1 MNILIV
7 EDDRIQATSLK
18 LKLRQLGLNNVDI
31 AANGHQ
37 ALALCLRKEISLV
50 FCDIHMPE
58 MDGVT
63 LLSMLGD
70 KHPSLGIIILS
81 AVDDAV
87 LDLTYNMCCLASF
100 NFVDVLRKPYS
111 IEQLETVI
119 HAFHVKCEQQA
130 ASITPISLGYK
141 EIETAFSEDWLFNYY
156 QPQFDFKTGAMVGV
170 EALVRLDHPV
180 HGVLSPAHFLPLIEE
195 LNLMDKLFLIV
206 LDKALSALGSLSADL
221 QLSINI
227 SQSNLQQLICDPILT
242 LCHKY
247 AFPTDKLTL
256 ELTEDHVYN
265 GTTASLANLARLRMH
280 GVGLSIDDFGT
291 GYASLS
297 QLSKLPFTELK
308 VDQSFVRDLSTNYKN
323 QQLTNM
329 CLLLA
334 QSLGLHCV
342 VEGVEDEDTWQYLRH
357 LGVDTCQG
365 YYSAMPMPIGDLAEL
380 YSKNISKQLSHQSI
394 EDGVYCLL
402 VGENSTSANALRKML
417 MREKRVTQVVV
428 ASDLACAVKRLRD
441 LPFNLVVVD
450 SYCSKDAS
458 LQLHQHIE
466 SMNFKGRVIFLN
478 EYHEAISAELAH
490 ARHIVKSAALTD
502 TIQSIMGEV
511 GRTVNFQP
519 SFRLNERLS
528 SRELSVANLL
538 IQGLTNKQIANQ
550 LDINQKT
557 VSTYK
562 ARIQSKLGIRSAMEL
577 IRYIELDHLSASLS
591 IA

>member
-31 AANGHQ
+31 ATNGHQ
-37 ALALCLRKEISLV
+37 ALTLCLEKNISLV

-63 LLSMLGD
+63 LLSMLGE
-70 KHPSLGIIILS
+70 KYPSLGIIILS

-87 LDLTYNMCCLASF
+87 LDLTYNMCCLADF

-111 IEQLETVI
+111 VEQLESLI
-119 HAFHVKCEQQA
+119 QSYHLKYDQQA
-130 ASITPISLGYK
+130 ASIVPISLSDK
-141 EIETAFSEDWLFNYY
+141 EIETAFNEDWLFNYY

-170 EALVRLDHPV
+170 EALVRLDHPI
-180 HGVLSPAHFLPLIEE
+180 HGVLSPAHFLSLIEE

-206 LDKALSALGSLSADL
+206 LDKALSALGRLSADL

-365 YYSAMPMPIGDLAEL
+365 YYSARPMPIGDLAEL

-394 EDGVYCLL
+394 DDGVHCLL
-402 VGENSTSANALRKML
+402 VGENSISANALRKML
-417 MREKRVTQVVV
+417 MREERVTQV
-428 ASDLACAVKRLRD
+428 ALANDLDCTTKKLRD

-450 SYCSKDAS
+450 SYYSHDAR
-458 LQLHQHIE
+458 LELYQHIE
-466 SMNFKGRVIFLN
+466 SINFKGRLIFLN
-478 EYHEAISAELAH
+478 EYHATIPAGLTQ

-502 TIQSIMGEV
+502 TIQSLMGEV
-511 GRTVNFQP
+511 GQTVSFQP

-577 IRYIELDHLSASLS
+577 IRYIELDHLN
-591 IA
+591 

>member
-31 AANGHQ
+31 ATNGHQ
-37 ALALCLRKEISLV
+37 ALTLCLEKNISLV

-63 LLSMLGD
+63 LLSMLGE
-70 KHPSLGIIILS
+70 KYPSLGIIILS

-87 LDLTYNMCCLASF
+87 LDLTYNMCCLADF

-111 IEQLETVI
+111 VEQLESLI
-119 HAFHVKCEQQA
+119 QSYHLKYDQQA
-130 ASITPISLGYK
+130 ASIVPISLSDK
-141 EIETAFSEDWLFNYY
+141 EIETAFNEDWLFNYY

-170 EALVRLDHPV
+170 EALVRLDHPI
-180 HGVLSPAHFLPLIEE
+180 HGVLSPAHFLSLIEE

-206 LDKALSALGSLSADL
+206 LDKALSALGRLSADL

-365 YYSAMPMPIGDLAEL
+365 YYSARPMPIGDLAEL

-394 EDGVYCLL
+394 DDGVHCLL
-402 VGENSTSANALRKML
+402 VGENSISANALRKML
-417 MREKRVTQVVV
+417 MREERVTQV
-428 ASDLACAVKRLRD
+428 ALANDLDCTTKKLRD

-450 SYCSKDAS
+450 SYYSHDAR
-458 LQLHQHIE
+458 LELYQHIE
-466 SMNFKGRVIFLN
+466 SINFKGRLIFLN
-478 EYHEAISAELAH
+478 EYHATIAAGLTQ

-502 TIQSIMGEV
+502 TIQSLMGEV
-511 GRTVNFQP
+511 GQTVSFQP

-577 IRYIELDHLSASLS
+577 IRYIELDHLN
-591 IA
+591 